1 MSERSSVS
9 LRFVLVILIVAN
21 VMVFAYSALTPDTRA
36 QAGTRIEELQ
46 INPGRI
52 RLLGSA
58 TRGPGGQAGTS
69 SGRSGYYRACLEWGP
84 FSGPDVGK
92 AESALA
98 RLALP
103 QPPVQRPSSDA
114 GGVRGYAF
122 FVREP
127 EAAVVAQIAELQRMF
142 PGTAIKAGPCPSA

>member
-1 MSERSSVS
+1 MSEQSSVR
-9 LRFVLVILIVAN
+9 LRLTVIVLALAN

-36 QAGTRIEELQ
+36 QAATRIEELQ

-58 TRGPGGQAGTS
+58 TRGPGAQAGTS
-69 SGRSGYYRACLEWGP
+69 GGRSGYYRACLEWGP
-84 FSGPDVGK
+84 FSAQDLGK
-92 AESALA
+92 ADSALA

-103 QPPVQRPSSDA
+103 QPPMQRSLPDA
-114 GGVRGYAF
+114 DRAKRYAY

-127 EAAVVAQIAELQRMF
+127 EAPIVAQIAELQRAF
-142 PGTAIKAGPCPSA
+142 PGTAIKAGPCPSG

>member
-1 MSERSSVS
+1 MSERSNVS
-9 LRFVLVILIVAN
+9 LRLILMMLIVAN
-21 VMVFAYSALTPDTRA
+21 VMVFAYAALTADPGA
-36 QAGTRIEELQ
+36 EAGTRIEELQ

-84 FSGPDVGK
+84 FSGADTGK
-92 AESALA
+92 ADSALA
-98 RLALP
+98 RLVLP
-103 QPPVQRPSSDA
+103 QPPVQRPLSDA
-114 GGVRGYAF
+114 GGVKRYAY

-127 EAAVVAQIAELQRMF
+127 DAATVARIAELQRTF
-142 PGTAIKAGPCPSA
+142 PGTAIKAGPCPSG

>member
-1 MSERSSVS
+1 MSERNNVT
-9 LRFVLVILIVAN
+9 LRLMLVVLVVAN

-58 TRGPGGQAGTS
+58 TRGPGTQAGAS
-69 SGRSGYYRACLEWGP
+69 GGRSGYYRACLEWGP
-84 FSGPDVGK
+84 FSGQDLTK
-92 AESALA
+92 ADSALA

-103 QPPVQRPSSDA
+103 QPPVQRPLDEA
-114 GGVRGYAF
+114 GGSKRYVYY
-122 FVREP
+122 VREP
-127 EAAVVAQIAELQRMF
+127 EAEVVARIAELQRSF
-142 PGTAIKAGPCPSA
+142 PGTAIKAGPCPSG

>member
-1 MSERSSVS
+1 MFERNNVT
-9 LRFVLVILIVAN
+9 LRLMLVVLVVAN

-58 TRGPGGQAGTS
+58 MRGPGAQAGTGG
-69 SGRSGYYRACLEWGP
+69 GRSGYYRACLEWGP
-84 FSGPDVGK
+84 FSGQDLQRADG
-92 AESALA
+92 ALS

-103 QPPVQRPSSDA
+103 QPPVQRALEEP
-114 GGVRGYAF
+114 GGSKRYAYY
-122 FVREP
+122 VREP
-127 EAAVVAQIAELQRMF
+127 EAEVVARIAELQRAF
-142 PGTAIKAGPCPSA
+142 PGTAIKAGPCPSG

>member
-1 MSERSSVS
+1 MSEHSSVS
-9 LRFVLVILIVAN
+9 LRLILVILIVAN
-21 VMVFAYSALTPDTRA
+21 VLVFGYNAFAPDTRA

-84 FSGPDVGK
+84 FSAQDTGK
-92 AESALA
+92 AEGALG

-103 QPPVQRPSSDA
+103 QPPVQRPSSA
-114 GGVRGYAF
+114 IGGASRYAY

-127 EAAVVAQIAELQRMF
+127 DTETVGQFAELQRAF
-142 PGTAIKAGPCPSA
+142 PGTEIRAAQCPFT

>member
-1 MSERSSVS
+1 MSERSNVS
-9 LRFVLVILIVAN
+9 LRLILVMLIVAN
-21 VMVFAYSALTPDTRA
+21 VMVFGYGALTADTGA
-36 QAGTRIEELQ
+36 EAGTRIEELQ

-58 TRGPGGQAGTS
+58 TRGPGGQMGTS

-84 FSGPDVGK
+84 FSGADTGK
-92 AESALA
+92 ADSALA

-103 QPPVQRPSSDA
+103 QPPVQRPLSDA
-114 GGVRGYAF
+114 GGVKRYAY

-127 EAAVVAQIAELQRMF
+127 DAAIVARIAELQRTF
-142 PGTAIKAGPCPSA
+142 PGTAIKAGPCPSG

>member
-1 MSERSSVS
+1 MSERNNVT
-9 LRFVLVILIVAN
+9 LRLMLVVLAVAN

-58 TRGPGGQAGTS
+58 TRGPGAQAGTS
-69 SGRSGYYRACLEWGP
+69 GGRSGNYRACLEWGP
-84 FSGPDVGK
+84 FSGQDLGK
-92 AESALA
+92 ADSALA
-98 RLALP
+98 RLTLP
-103 QPPVQRPSSDA
+103 QPPVQRPLGEADGSKQ
-114 GGVRGYAF
+114 YAY

-127 EAAVVAQIAELQRMF
+127 EAEVVAQIAELQRTF
-142 PGTAIKAGPCPSA
+142 PGTAIKAGPCPPG